1 MQQDVLNVF
10 LNESQV
16 GTLLQENGALSFKY
30 APEYLQNKEAY
41 PLSQNLPLTD
51 GIFHDPVVE
60 NFFSNLLPDERIRT
74 TVAMILR
81 VSPENTF
88 GLLKHIGADCAG
100 AVSFYP
106 GDRGKPHAGT
116 GAGIPDRGQ
125 QDRRDCGVELR
136 PASDRT
142 ARFAGKGF

>member
-106 GDRGKPHAGT
+106 P
-116 GAGIPDRGQ
+116 GQ
-125 QDRRDCGVELR
+125 TPQSARAPGGSGRRDSPV
-136 PASDRT
+136 P
-142 ARFAGKGF
+142 GFQHGLPQPP

>member
-74 TVAMILR
+74 TECPPKTHL
-81 VSPENTF
+81 
-88 GLLKHIGADCAG
+88 DC
-100 AVSFYP
+100 
-106 GDRGKPHAGT
+106 
-116 GAGIPDRGQ
+116 
-125 QDRRDCGVELR
+125 
-136 PASDRT
+136 
-142 ARFAGKGF
+142 

>member
-30 APEYLQNKEAY
+30 APEYLQNEEAY

-106 GDRGKPHAGT
+106 P
-116 GAGIPDRGQ
+116 GQ
-125 QDRRDCGVELR
+125 TPQSARAPVYREL
-136 PASDRT
+136 SD
-142 ARFAGKGF
+142 AEA

>member
-1 MQQDVLNVF
+1 MNRRL
-10 LNESQV
+10 EHCCRK
-16 GTLLQENGALSFKY
+16 NGALSFKY

-88 GLLKHIGADCAG
+88 GLLKHIGADCARCG
-100 AVSFYP
+100 IFLSPRTNTAIGKSPSIP
-106 GDRGKPHAGT
+106 GTFGR
-116 GAGIPDRGQ
+116 
-125 QDRRDCGVELR
+125 
-136 PASDRT
+136 
-142 ARFAGKGF
+142 